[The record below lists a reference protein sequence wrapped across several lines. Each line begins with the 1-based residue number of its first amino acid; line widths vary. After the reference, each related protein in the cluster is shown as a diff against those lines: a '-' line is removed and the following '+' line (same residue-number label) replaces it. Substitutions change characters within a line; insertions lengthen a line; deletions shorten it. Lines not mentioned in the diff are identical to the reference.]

1 MYFNAVDI
9 AILSQSYVSPEKK
22 TMRIQIQK
30 FKKIDEATITLAPI
44 NIFIGANN
52 SGKSSFIQGI
62 QFAVSSCQTLKL
74 KGSSWSRTALR
85 TLSLDSSEYL
95 YTPTKNIEYLYHG
108 RKLTGAKTR
117 DAQKSI
123 EFIFSDTHNA
133 SLSISKG
140 KNGGFTTKLQGKELG
155 ELLCDIN
162 SPYCVYIPGL
172 AGIPIHEKY
181 EVPIAVKKS
190 ATRGDSNNYL
200 RNVLLHI
207 YKQEERWGQF
217 LSSVNNIYPNTE
229 ITILFDEHVSEF
241 IEVKVLKENVELP
254 LDSVGNGLLQVIQIF
269 AYIEY
274 FSPKIILLDEPD
286 AHIHPTKQKLLAEE
300 LVKKSTINTDLKV
313 IFSTHSRYILDAL
326 EDKAQIVHFQD
337 GKVRSNIK
345 SSKILVDIGA
355 IDADYLFSKRNLKY
369 VVVTEDRVEGV
380 LEKKNYLKNFLL
392 SNGLQ
397 EDEFVL
403 HSYESCT
410 KVDFAKILQGFVQ
423 KQIPTVKVI
432 LHLDRDQKIDSDHEI
447 IKLRADCKAKDII
460 LFVTEYQEIESYF
473 CKPEHI
479 SSVYDVSLDTATII
493 YNKLTDE
500 LESETKRK
508 LTNFILRDR
517 PDKGFN
523 KHNQTDI
530 AVVEKVVNEWYEDY
544 KHQLT
549 PGKEL
554 LGKIKS
560 YIQNE
565 LHEKPNNLIST
576 SAGLSSEYFRSLIL
590 EPGPV
595 STNDQ
600 DAIFEDLV

>member
-1 MYFNAVDI
+1 M
-9 AILSQSYVSPEKK
+9 K
-22 TMRIQIQK
+22 IQIQK
-30 FKKIDEATITLAPI
+30 FKKIDEATITLSPI

-74 KGSSWSRTALR
+74 KGSSWSRKELR

-108 RKLTGAKTR
+108 RKLTGSKTR

-123 EFIFSDTHNA
+123 EFIFSDSHRA

-140 KNGGFTTKLQGKELG
+140 KNGGFTTKLQGKVLG

-207 YKQEERWGQF
+207 YRKEERWEQF
-217 LSSVNNIYPNTE
+217 TSSVNNIYPNTE
-229 ITILFDEHVSEF
+229 IIVIFDENTSEF
-241 IEVKVLKENVELP
+241 IEVKVLKEGIELP

-286 AHIHPTKQKLLAEE
+286 AHIHPTKQKLLADE
-300 LVKKSTINTDLKV
+300 LVKKSAINTDLKI

-326 EDKAQIVHFQD
+326 EDKAQVVHFQN
-337 GKVRSNIK
+337 GKVSSNIK

-369 VVVTEDRVEGV
+369 IVVTEDRVDGV
-380 LEKKNYLKNFLL
+380 LEKKDYLKKFLL

-397 EDEFVL
+397 EDDFVL

-423 KQIPTVKVI
+423 KQIPTAKVI
-432 LHLDRDQKIDSDHEI
+432 LHLDRDQKLDDDREI
-447 IKLRADCKAKDII
+447 VKLRADCEAKGII
-460 LFVTEYQEIESYF
+460 LFVTEHQEIESYF

-479 SSVYDVSLDTATII
+479 CNIYDIDLDSATTVY
-493 YNKLTDE
+493 NNLTDE
-500 LESETKRK
+500 LEDETKRK
-508 LTNFILRDR
+508 ITNFVLRER
-517 PDKGFN
+517 PEKGLN
-523 KHNQTDI
+523 KYNQTDI
-530 AVVEKVVNEWYEDY
+530 AVVNILVNEWYARY

-565 LHEKPNNLIST
+565 LSRKPNDLIST
-576 SAGLSSEYFRSLIL
+576 SEGLSSAYFRCLIREPEPISASAQDTIL
-590 EPGPV
+590 ET
-595 STNDQ
+595 S
-600 DAIFEDLV
+600 AE

>member
-1 MYFNAVDI
+1 M
-9 AILSQSYVSPEKK
+9 K
-22 TMRIQIQK
+22 IQIKK
-30 FKKIDEATITLAPI
+30 FKKIDEATITLSPI

-74 KGSSWSRTALR
+74 KGSSWSRAELR

-95 YTPTKNIEYLYHG
+95 YTPTKNIESLYHG

-123 EFIFSDTHNA
+123 EFTFSDEHNA

-207 YKQEERWGQF
+207 YRQKDRWEQF
-217 LSSVNNIYPNTE
+217 SSSVNNIYSNTE
-229 ITILFDEHVSEF
+229 ITVLFDENTSEF
-241 IEVKVLKENVELP
+241 IEVKVLKEGIELP

-274 FSPKIILLDEPD
+274 FSPEIILLDEPD

-300 LVKKSTINTDLKV
+300 LVKKSAINTDLKV
-313 IFSTHSRYILDAL
+313 IFSTHSRYILDVL
-326 EDKAQIVHFQD
+326 EDKAQVVHFQD
-337 GKVRSNIK
+337 GKVRPNIK

-369 VVVTEDRVEGV
+369 IVVTEDRVDGV
-380 LEKKNYLKNFLL
+380 LEKKDYLKKFLL

-397 EDEFVL
+397 EDDFVL

-423 KQIPTVKVI
+423 KQIPTAKII
-432 LHLDRDQKIDSDHEI
+432 LHLDRDQKLDSDHEI
-447 IKLRADCKAKDII
+447 IKLRADCKAKGII

-473 CKPEHI
+473 CRPEHLCNI
-479 SSVYDVSLDTATII
+479 YGVSFDTATTV
-493 YNKLTDE
+493 YNKFTDE
-500 LESETKRK
+500 LKDETKRK
-508 LTNFILRDR
+508 LINFILRER
-517 PDKGFN
+517 PEKGLN
-523 KHNQTDI
+523 KSNQTDI
-530 AVVEKVVNEWYEDY
+530 AVVSELVNEWYELY
-544 KHQLT
+544 KQKLT

-565 LHEKPNNLIST
+565 LHGKPNDLISI
-576 SAGLSSEYFRSLIL
+576 SEGLSSEYFRSLIQEL
-590 EPGPV
+590 EPV
-595 STNDQ
+595 STSTQN
-600 DAIFEDLV
+600 AIVEDSA

>member
-1 MYFNAVDI
+1 M
-9 AILSQSYVSPEKK
+9 K
-22 TMRIQIQK
+22 IQIQK
-30 FKKIDEATITLAPI
+30 FKKIDEATIILSPI

-74 KGSSWSRTALR
+74 KGSSWSRTELR

-117 DAQKSI
+117 DEQKSI

-207 YKQEERWGQF
+207 YKQEGRWDQF

-326 EDKAQIVHFQD
+326 EDKAQVVHFQD
-337 GKVRSNIK
+337 GKVSSNIK

-369 VVVTEDRVEGV
+369 IVVTEDRVDGV
-380 LEKKNYLKNFLL
+380 LEKKDYLKKFLL

-397 EDEFVL
+397 EDDFVL

-423 KQIPTVKVI
+423 KQIPTAKVI
-432 LHLDRDQKIDSDHEI
+432 LHLDRDQKLDDDREI
-447 IKLRADCKAKDII
+447 VKLRADCEAKGII

-479 SSVYDVSLDTATII
+479 CSIYGIDLDSATTT
-493 YNKLTDE
+493 YNNLTDE
-500 LESETKRK
+500 LEDETRRK
-508 LTNFILRDR
+508 LTNFVLRER
-517 PDKGFN
+517 PEKALN
-523 KHNQTDI
+523 KCSQIDI
-530 AVVEKVVNEWYEDY
+530 SVVNSLVDEWYTHY
-544 KHQLT
+544 KQQLT

-560 YIQNE
+560 YIQKE
-565 LHEKPNNLIST
+565 LNGKPNDIIST
-576 SAGLSSEYFRSLIL
+576 SNGLFSEYFLSLIQEPETVSASSQDTIL
-590 EPGPV
+590 ED
-595 STNDQ
+595 S
-600 DAIFEDLV
+600 A